1 LKQSASSVRAARNFS
16 PAEGKLKQDILRI
29 RREVSR
35 EAAYEELCEE
45 EVCRDLAGKF
55 ARESATKTRDAI
67 GEVRDRYDTI
77 VIELIAARYAQTD
90 GKSCSLGTVLRAKY
104 ESDSALNEFLPKFA
118 KWIGYYVS
126 GCIREHT
133 IGFTPLYQQIVPTH
147 NWTLCGHNVSR
158 ELLTALAEEYVR
170 DREGLLRFLCTVFKR
185 WRKIAQSHS
194 AWRVKLVTEQHA
206 NQVHTIG
213 LHIGL
218 KILMP
223 FQRELLSR
231 ERVLI
236 VSYVRELKRSVL
248 VIGRLLGNAEPVTKT
263 AEHTR
268 KLSPLWWRRLLTTL
282 DVVIFCRLDKTFE
295 QQTDSR

>member
-1 LKQSASSVRAARNFS
+1 MKREIEAPRGGGSRSGVETISKLRQSCKKNFS

-218 KILMP
+218 KIIDAVP
-223 FQRELLSR
+223 KGT
-231 ERVLI
+231 V
-236 VSYVRELKRSVL
+236 
-248 VIGRLLGNAEPVTKT
+248 EPGTS
-263 AEHTR
+263 AYR
-268 KLSPLWWRRLLTTL
+268 KLRSRIKKIRSRDRKVAWQRRAG
-282 DVVIFCRLDKTFE
+282 DKNG
-295 QQTDSR
+295 